1 MRADRA
7 ARVRGMADPCTL
19 LLASVSRVNDPP
31 DIFDLDR
38 LLVLMLLAIGLAL
51 IAGNGFA
58 IIQARRGKTPKGEE
72 GDFRPGRAWW
82 LLAVGALMTVW
93 GLASL

>member
-1 MRADRA
+1 MYGAGRYRAGVD
-7 ARVRGMADPCTL
+7 GT
-19 LLASVSRVNDPP
+19 

-51 IAGNGFA
+51 VVGNGFA
-58 IIQARRGKTPKGEE
+58 IVQARRGRRPKDEV
-72 GDFRPGRAWW
+72 GDFRPLRAWW
-82 LLAVGALMTVW
+82 LLAVGFMMTVW

>member
-1 MRADRA
+1 MSHR
-7 ARVRGMADPCTL
+7 CTL
-19 LLASVSRVNDPP
+19 VLASVSRVNDAL

-58 IIQARRGKTPKGEE
+58 IIQARTGKTPKGEE

-82 LLAVGALMTVW
+82 LLAVGVVMMVW

>member
-1 MRADRA
+1 MRS
-7 ARVRGMADPCTL
+7 GH
-19 LLASVSRVNDPP
+19 SRSGHYLSPV

-38 LLVLMLLAIGLAL
+38 LAVLMLLAIGLAL

-58 IIQARRGKTPKGEE
+58 IIQARRGRKPKGEE
-72 GDFRPGRAWW
+72 GEFRPGRAYW
-82 LLAVGALMTVW
+82 LLAVGVVMTVW

>member
-1 MRADRA
+1 MS
-7 ARVRGMADPCTL
+7 DPCTL

-72 GDFRPGRAWW
+72 GDFRPKRAWW
-82 LLAVGALMTVW
+82 LLAVGTLMTVW

>member
-1 MRADRA
+1 MRGDRA
-7 ARVRGMADPCTL
+7 ARGCGMSDRCTL
-19 LLASVSRVNDPP
+19 VLASVSQVNDAL

-38 LLVLMLLAIGLAL
+38 LLVLMLLAIGQAL
-51 IAGNGFA
+51 IDGNGFA
-58 IIQARRGKTPKGEE
+58 IIKSRRGKTTKGEE

-82 LLAVGALMTVW
+82 LLAVGAVMTVW

>member
-1 MRADRA
+1 M
-7 ARVRGMADPCTL
+7 
-19 LLASVSRVNDPP
+19 NNPP

-58 IIQARRGKTPKGEE
+58 IIQARRGKSPKGEE
-72 GDFRPGRAWW
+72 GNFRPGRAWW
-82 LLAVGALMTVW
+82 LFAVGAVMTVW

>member
-1 MRADRA
+1 MPPPPDR
-7 ARVRGMADPCTL
+7 CTL
-19 LLASVSRVNDPP
+19 VLASVSRVNDL

-38 LLVLMLLAIGLAL
+38 LLVLMLLAIGVAL

-82 LLAVGALMTVW
+82 LLAVGTVMTVW

>member
-1 MRADRA
+1 MND
-7 ARVRGMADPCTL
+7 TL
-19 LLASVSRVNDPP
+19 

-58 IIQARRGKTPKGEE
+58 IIQARRGRAPKGEE
-72 GDFRPGRAWW
+72 GEFRPSRAWW
-82 LLAVGALMTVW
+82 LLAVGTVMTLW